1 MHSACH
7 QCALARKS
15 LNTKR
20 LSPNSRSKSLAE
32 SFRGWDWLFRF
43 WDARCNTATQSEYV
57 AVFGKMI
64 IAGSPKN
71 NGYVSALDRGG

>member
-1 MHSACH
+1 MHGAC
-7 QCALARKS
+7 QQVCLARKS

-20 LSPNSRSKSLAE
+20 LSPYSRSKGVVK

-57 AVFGKMI
+57 AVFGKRI
-64 IAGSPKN
+64 IADSLKQSRLELGLRLS
-71 NGYVSALDRGG
+71 R